1 MIGPG
6 AAETVEMMT
15 REEKGTHW
23 RGILGRWREGGQS
36 QAKFCRENN
45 LSLWQLRYWS
55 GRERRR
61 AGEAAFAEFAPV
73 SVSVSADAGSGLW
86 LRLGNGA
93 ELRIDPGFDEAT
105 LRRVLG
111 CLGPC

>member
-1 MIGPG
+1 
-6 AAETVEMMT
+6 MT
-15 REEKGTHW
+15 REEKSAHW
-23 RGILGRWREGGQS
+23 RGVLEGWRGSGQS
-36 QAKFCRENN
+36 QARFCRENK

-61 AGEAAFAEFAPV
+61 AGEAAFAEFAP
-73 SVSVSADAGSGLW
+73 VSVSADAGSGLW